1 MTPHH
6 RPTRRQIVQMG
17 GTALACAAAGGLA
30 FPAIAQNKAKTLTV
44 ISERSNANT
53 RAALAAIAAA
63 FEKQTGTTV
72 TLNNMDH
79 EAHKTAIRNYLV
91 TSPPDICFWFS
102 GNRMRSFVKRG
113 LFDDISD
120 LVERE
125 KYKEA
130 LGYAAGAVTIDGKQ
144 WGLPLEALPWGLFYR
159 KDVFAEK
166 GLSVPRTFE
175 QFKAMGVKAKAAGLV
190 PVAMGT
196 KELWPAA
203 GWFDHMNLRING
215 LDRHLA
221 LTNGEMSYLDPALTP
236 VFDRWEE
243 LIRAGM
249 FLPNGTSY
257 GWQQAGAFLV
267 QKKAAMMDLG
277 PFIAGVFPPEEKAQI
292 GFAAFPEIVPGV
304 GPYEDIAYNSIH
316 IPAKAAN
323 KVLAREFL
331 AFFYRPDNLAAFL
344 KSESGL
350 TPRIDMKVEP
360 DPLLDQVRAEF
371 KGVKGA
377 AQYYD
382 RDTDPDMAQAGL
394 NAFQEFSAAPE
405 RRRQILERLEATR
418 KRIFK
423 VA

>member
-1 MTPHH
+1 MTPSP
-6 RPTRRQIVQMG
+6 RLTRRQVIRIG
-17 GTALACAAAGGLA
+17 GSTLAGAAVGGLS
-30 FPAIAQNKAKTLTV
+30 FPAVAQGGPRKLTL
-44 ISERSNANT
+44 ISERSNAGT

-113 LFDDISD
+113 LFEDISD
-120 LVERE
+120 LFEKE
-125 KYKEA
+125 KYKDA
-130 LGYAAGAVTIDGKQ
+130 LGYAAGSVTVDGRQ

-159 KDVFAEK
+159 KDVFADK
-166 GLSVPRTFE
+166 GLAVPRTFE
-175 QFKAMGVKAKAAGLV
+175 QFKAMGVKARAAGLA
-190 PVAMGT
+190 PIAMGT

-221 LTNGEMSYLDPALTP
+221 LMNGEMSYLDPALAP

-243 LIRAGM
+243 LISAGM

-277 PFIAGVFPPEEKAQI
+277 PFISGLFPAEEKAQL

-304 GPYEDIAYNSIH
+304 GPYEDLAYNSIH
-316 IPAKAAN
+316 IPAKSAN
-323 KVLAREFL
+323 KALAREFL

-350 TPRIDMKVEP
+350 TPRIDMKIEP

-394 NAFQEFSAAPE
+394 NAFQEFSAAPQ
-405 RRRQILERLEATR
+405 RRKQILERLEATR

-423 VA
+423 A